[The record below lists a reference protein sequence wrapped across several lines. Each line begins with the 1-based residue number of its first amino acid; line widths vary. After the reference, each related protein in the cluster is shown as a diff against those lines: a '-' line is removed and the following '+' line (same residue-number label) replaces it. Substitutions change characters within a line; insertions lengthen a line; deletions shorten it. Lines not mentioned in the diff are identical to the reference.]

1 MKVTADEVKYIAQL
15 SRLEIAESNMD
26 LFVKNF
32 NNILVYADKLSQLD
46 TEKVEP
52 TAQVLNYGNVMRDD
66 VIKPS
71 LTQEEILANAPEKAN
86 GGYLVPRVME
96 GGGA

>member
-15 SRLEIAESNMD
+15 SRLEVGENELD
-26 LFVKNF
+26 LFVEHF
-32 NNILVYADKLSQLD
+32 NNILAYADKLSLLD
-46 TEKVEP
+46 TENVEP
-52 TAQVLNYGNVMRDD
+52 TAQVLDYGNVMRAD
-66 VIKPS
+66 VVKPS
-71 LTQEEILANAPEKAN
+71 LTQEEVLANAPEKAN

>member
-1 MKVTADEVKYIAQL
+1 MKVTADEVRYIAQL
-15 SRLEIAESNMD
+15 SRLELAESDMD
-26 LFVKNF
+26 LFVKRF
-32 NNILVYADKLSQLD
+32 NDILSYADKLDRLD
-46 TEKVEP
+46 TENVEP

-71 LTQEEILANAPEKAN
+71 LTQEEVLANAPEKAN